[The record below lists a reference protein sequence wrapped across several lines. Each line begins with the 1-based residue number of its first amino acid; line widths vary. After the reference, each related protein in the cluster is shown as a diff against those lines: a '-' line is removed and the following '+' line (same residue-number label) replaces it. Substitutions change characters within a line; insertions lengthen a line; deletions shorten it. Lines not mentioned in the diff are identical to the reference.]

1 LKPSSGRG
9 FACQTG
15 NLLASGNATVQVA
28 IAHANG
34 ENYAFALASMA
45 AVAEQMLFYGAPSGP
60 ARFGKPHHCQV
71 RRA

>member
-45 AVAEQMLFYGAPSGP
+45 AIAEQMLFYGAPWPG
-60 ARFGKPHHCQV
+60 AI
-71 RRA
+71 